1 MMSRGDQADNLR
13 RMVREMRP
21 HARVLAVTSGKG
33 GVGKTNVAANLA
45 IALSRSHRQQV
56 VLIDADLGLANVDLM
71 LGLQPQWNLS
81 HVLSGERRLE
91 DIIVPGPEGIEIVP
105 GASGLSRLADLQDSQ
120 RRTLLE
126 ELSKLDNRSEYCII
140 DTGAGIGRTVI
151 SLAASA
157 DECLVVTTPEP
168 PSVADAYAMLKIIS
182 RQPHRPQLRL
192 LVNMVGSRQEAR
204 RVYERIAG
212 VARKFLGL
220 QVHDAGYIFC
230 DGHVARAVRGRKPFV
245 TAFPNSQAAWCL
257 RQVAEKTLRPG
268 HQGSDAEDVGK
279 GFFKRV
285 AGLFGAVT

>member
-1 MMSRGDQADNLR
+1 
-13 RMVREMRP
+13 MVREMRP

-33 GVGKTNVAANLA
+33 GVGKTNVAANLG
-45 IALSRSHRQQV
+45 IALCRSHRQRV

-91 DIIVPGPEGIEIVP
+91 DIIVQGPEGIEIVP

-126 ELSKLDNRSEYCII
+126 ELGKLDNRTDYCII
-140 DTGAGIGRTVI
+140 DTGAGIGRTVV
-151 SLAASA
+151 SMASSA
-157 DECLVVTTPEP
+157 DECIVVTTPEP
-168 PSVADAYAMLKIIS
+168 PSIADAYAMLKTLS

-212 VARKFLGL
+212 VAQKFLGL
-220 QVHDAGYIFC
+220 HVHDAGYIFC

-245 TAFPNSQAAWCL
+245 TAFPNSQAAWCM
-257 RQVAEKTLRPG
+257 RQVAERTAKP
-268 HQGSDAEDVGK
+268 HAQDAGDEEAGR

-285 AGLFGAVT
+285 AGLFSAMT

>member
-1 MMSRGDQADNLR
+1 MIVGDQAEKLR

-21 HARVLAVTSGKG
+21 HGRVLAVTSGKG

-45 IALSRSHRQQV
+45 ITLSRSHRQRV

-71 LGLQPQWNLS
+71 LGLQPRWNLS
-81 HVLSGERRLE
+81 HVFSGERRIE
-91 DIIVPGPEGIEIVP
+91 DVITAGPVARTVVP
-105 GASGLSRLADLQDSQ
+105 GASGLGRLADLQDHE

-126 ELSKLDNRSEYCII
+126 QLGKLENRADYLLV

-151 SLAASA
+151 SLASAA

-168 PSVADAYAMLKIIS
+168 PSVADAYATLKIMS
-182 RQPHRPQLRL
+182 RQVHRPQLHL

-204 RVYERIAG
+204 RVYERIAA

-220 QVHDAGYIFC
+220 KVLDAGYIFC
-230 DGHVARAVRGRKPFV
+230 DGHVSRAVRSRKPFV
-245 TAFPNSQAAWCL
+245 SAFPNSQAAWCM
-257 RQVAEKTLRPG
+257 RKVAERIVRGRDGTDIPAPG
-268 HQGSDAEDVGK
+268 R

-285 AGLFGAVT
+285 AGLFSTMT

>member
-1 MMSRGDQADNLR
+1 MMTRGDQADSLR

-33 GVGKTNVAANLA
+33 GVGKTNIAANLA
-45 IALSRSHRQQV
+45 IALCRNHRQRV

-91 DIIVPGPEGIEIVP
+91 DIIVQGPEGVEIIP
-105 GASGLSRLADLQDSQ
+105 GASGLSRLADLQDAQ

-126 ELSKLDNRSEYCII
+126 ELAKLDHRADYCII
-140 DTGAGIGRTVI
+140 DTGAGIGRTVV
-151 SLAASA
+151 SMAASA
-157 DECLVVTTPEP
+157 DECIVVATPEP

-212 VARKFLGL
+212 VAQKFLGL

-245 TAFPNSQAAWCL
+245 TAFPNSQAAWCM
-257 RQVAEKTLRPG
+257 RQVAEKTARPG
-268 HQGSDAEDVGK
+268 NQDADVDDAGR

-285 AGLFGAVT
+285 AGLFGAMT